1 MREEITK
8 THVMGL
14 PCTHRLER
22 SALVK
27 KGTESATNSCH
38 RNNKHVVF
46 LKLRP

>member
-14 PCTHRLER
+14 PCTHRLKR

-27 KGTESATNSCH
+27 K
-38 RNNKHVVF
+38 RNRVRD
-46 LKLRP
+46 KLVPRK